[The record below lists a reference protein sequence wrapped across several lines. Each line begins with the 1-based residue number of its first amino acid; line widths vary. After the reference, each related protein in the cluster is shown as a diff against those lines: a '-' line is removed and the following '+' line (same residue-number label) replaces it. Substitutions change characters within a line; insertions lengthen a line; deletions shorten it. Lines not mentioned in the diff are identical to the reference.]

1 MHPVIVYVDDEPNN
15 LTVFDATCAASWSV
29 HCFANPLTALS
40 KMKELNPWVIVADQR
55 MPGLKGVEFL
65 SLASQLVPLAVRIIV
80 TGYSDEDLVISSV
93 TRAQVFDYIKKPWEP
108 EALEKSLQRAI
119 EYYQIN
125 KQKEEI
131 LADLANKRQELERQS
146 LDLEKARLELELAR
160 RRETEIRRELECW
173 VPPFVLWALQNP
185 QLKFPIRRDLVG
197 ITFDIIGSS
206 RIHGVSVDGKPLR
219 AAVIQLFSESILRHG
234 GFRESH
240 SGDSAYAHFGL
251 MDGTRGYGESAL
263 AAAREFRVAM
273 RSLTKINSIELECGI
288 ALHAAHDAVVD
299 VHTVHLKTPAGDV
312 TQKSFDTT
320 STEIDLLHR
329 IEKLVHRLPGSN
341 IIMTESFIEHLTQRP
356 TELIALGQR
365 HFPGQP
371 RPVRLFLIKSD
382 LLSMEELRIF
392 IRAEF
397 AAESMTLTL
406 PHPPHGMERMPTLAL
421 ARPSRHTLYQSW
433 NGRLLLNPARSPFS
447 PRIIPHH
454 PLSRSLKA
462 S

>member
-1 MHPVIVYVDDEPNN
+1 MQPVIVYVDDEANN
-15 LTVFDATCAASWSV
+15 LTVFDATCAAGWSV
-29 HCFANPLTALS
+29 HCFDNPLAALS
-40 KMKELNPWVIVADQR
+40 RMKELDPWVIVADQR
-55 MPGLKGVEFL
+55 MPGMKGVEFL
-65 SLASQLVPLAVRIIV
+65 TLASQLVPLAVRIIV

-108 EALEKSLQRAI
+108 ELLEKSLQKAI
-119 EYYQIN
+119 DYYRVN
-125 KQKEEI
+125 RQKEEI
-131 LADLANKRQELERQS
+131 LADLASKRQELERQS

-160 RRETEIRRELECW
+160 RRESETRRELECW
-173 VPPFVLWALQNP
+173 VPPFVLWALQNQ

-206 RIHGVSVDGKPLR
+206 RIHGVTVDGKPLR

-251 MDGTRGYGESAL
+251 MDGIRGYGEAAL
-263 AAAREFRVAM
+263 AAAREFRVAL
-273 RSLTKINSIELECGI
+273 RGLTKVYNVELECGI

-320 STEIDLLHR
+320 SNEIDLLHR

-356 TELIALGQR
+356 EELIFLGSR
-365 HFPGQP
+365 HFTGQA
-371 RPVRLFLIKSD
+371 RPVKLYLIRSD
-382 LLSMEELRIF
+382 LLSVEDLRDFMKEEFPI
-392 IRAEF
+392 EP
-397 AAESMTLTL
+397 LTL
-406 PHPPHGMERMPTLAL
+406 PHPPRLAEKTLTIGHSKSRIAKEFSPWTGDRLRLMP
-421 ARPSRHTLYQSW
+421 R
-433 NGRLLLNPARSPFS
+433 PART
-447 PRIIPHH
+447 R
-454 PLSRSLKA
+454 LLKA